1 MKIII
6 LGAGRVG
13 GTLASSLSSE
23 ANDITVIDSD
33 ETRLRSLRDRI
44 DIGVVSGH
52 ASHPAVLRQAGIE
65 DADMLIAV
73 TGTDEINMLACQIAH
88 SLFRT
93 PTKIARIRSPE
104 YASYDGLFRN
114 EAIPVDV
121 IISPE
126 QLVSNHISRLID
138 QPGAL
143 QVLDF
148 AKGLAQLVAVKA
160 YYGGPLVG
168 QQLRYIRKHI
178 PNVDTRVAA
187 IYRKNH
193 AIMPSGTSN
202 IEADDEVF
210 FVAAKDDIHAVV
222 SEFRRADRPYKRIII
237 AGGGNIG
244 LRLAKRLESRYSV
257 KIIEFNS
264 DRANYLA
271 QQLEQTIVLTGS
283 GSDQELL
290 LEENIEDTDVFLA
303 VTNSDE
309 ANIMSS
315 MLAKKLGAHKV
326 ITLINNHSYVDLVQ
340 VSDIDIVISPQQI
353 TIGTLLTHVRRGDIV
368 NVHSLRRGA
377 AEAIEVIAHG
387 DEKTSKV
394 VGRAIEDIDLPEGAT
409 IGAIVREIGTAQPQ
423 NDGHRTKERSFT
435 TKNSGNDDQETSN
448 DSHEVLIAHDDL
460 IIQSGDHVIVFV
472 IDKRY
477 TRDIERLFQV
487 GFTFF

>member
-13 GTLASSLSSE
+13 GTLAANLSNE
-23 ANDITVIDSD
+23 ANDITVVDKN
-33 ETRLRSLRDRI
+33 EAALRELRDRI
-44 DIGVVSGH
+44 DIGVVVGH
-52 ASHPAVLRQAGIE
+52 ASHPASLMQAGIE

-73 TGTDEINMLACQIAH
+73 TGVDEINMVACQIAH

-93 PTKIARIRSPE
+93 PTKIARIRSQE
-104 YASYDGLFRN
+104 YAQHKGLFDN
-114 EAIPVDV
+114 AAIPVDV

-126 QLVSNHISRLID
+126 QIVSDYLFRLIE

-148 AKGLAQLVAVKA
+148 ANSTVQLVAVKA

-168 QQLRYIRKHI
+168 QELRFLRKHI
-178 PNVDTRVAA
+178 PHVDTRVAA
-187 IYRKNH
+187 IYRRNRP
-193 AIMPSGTSN
+193 ITPTGNTV

-210 FVAAKDDIHAVV
+210 FIAAKADIRAVM
-222 SEFRRADRPYKRIII
+222 SELRRLDRPYKRVVI

-244 LRLAKRLESRYSV
+244 QRLAEKLENRYSV
-257 KIIEFNS
+257 KIIERS
-264 DRANYLA
+264 SERAVELTEH
-271 QQLEQTIVLTGS
+271 LSKTIVIQGNAS
-283 GSDQELL
+283 SQDLL
-290 LEENIEDTDVFLA
+290 LEVNIAETDVFLA

-315 MLAKKLGAHKV
+315 LLAKRIGARKV
-326 ITLINNHSYVDLVQ
+326 LTLIGNPAYVDLVQ
-340 VSDIDIVISPQQI
+340 GGEIDIAISPQQA
-353 TIGTLLTHVRRGDIV
+353 TIGSLLTHVRRGDMV

-387 DEKTSKV
+387 DPSTSKV
-394 VGRAIEDIDLPEGAT
+394 VGRAVEDIDLPEGAT
-409 IGAIVREIGTAQPQ
+409 IGAIVREVSSARGSNEIMLNPEIALTGSTST
-423 NDGHRTKERSFT
+423 DTV
-435 TKNSGNDDQETSN
+435 QE
-448 DSHEVLIAHDDL
+448 VIIAHDD
-460 IIQSGDHVIVFV
+460 IVIESGDHVIVFL

-487 GFTFF
+487 GFTFL